1 MIVIMTGITM
11 GGNHDLKAVAPKF
24 FGKGNTDVVCRIRVY
39 FICLKGLVAMIT
51 SSAALIVLEP
61 FGFHELLC
69 RQLFTR
75 QIEASDIRSRF
86 GLHFIG
92 GILNYAFDL
101 MKSG

>member
-1 MIVIMTGITM
+1 
-11 GGNHDLKAVAPKF
+11 
-24 FGKGNTDVVCRIRVY
+24 
-39 FICLKGLVAMIT
+39 MIT

-86 GLHFIG
+86 GFHFIG
-92 GILNYAFDL
+92 GILNYAFNL
-101 MKSG
+101 MESG